1 VSFWKQVLTT
11 IMRLFGRRPAQLPAG
26 PEGPASIDEGAAEL
40 PEDMQAGLRKLA
52 GHQGVVVDTVAHAL
66 RDYAHLREV
75 MMGPGA
81 SVDAVDDVTMIAEA
95 QSLLRAMIS
104 RAPDVKTL
112 LDIAGKRENDRE
124 GRASAGNAA
133 LVLRDQ
139 GRSLH
144 EVSSAALQWASSR
157 SEADMQKL
165 QERARGMTASIAR
178 E

>member
-1 VSFWKQVLTT
+1 MLTA
-11 IMRLFGRRPAQLPAG
+11 ILGLFGRRPPQLPAG
-26 PEGPASIDEGAAEL
+26 PGNAPSIDEHAAAL
-40 PEDMQAGLRKLA
+40 PEDLQVSLRSLGNEK
-52 GHQGVVVDTVAHAL
+52 GVVIDTVALAV
-66 RDYAHLREV
+66 RDYEHLREV

-81 SVDAVDDVTMIAEA
+81 STDAVDDVTMIAEA
-95 QSLLRAMIS
+95 QTLLRTMIQ

-112 LDIAGKRENDRE
+112 LEIAGKRDNDRQ
-124 GRASAGNAA
+124 GRASAGDAA

-157 SEADMQKL
+157 SDEDMQQL
-165 QERARGMTASIAR
+165 QERAATLARIAH